1 MMGAALFLVVACSTK
16 NQIIGGP
23 IHHDKLKEGIYE
35 GVAVNGPVKVKAV
48 VTVSDQKIAN
58 INLVEH
64 RTWKGGAAEGIIP
77 HRIIES
83 QSTKVDAVSGATISS
98 VAIMNAV
105 EVALQNAQ

>member
-23 IHHDKLKEGIYE
+23 IYHDKLEDGIYE
-35 GVAVNGPVKVKAV
+35 GAAVNGPVKVKAV